1 MGAYMGTVKGR
12 SGDEKVTSEPT
23 KNSAMQSIAPL
34 SMDLR
39 DSLAQASLPLR
50 WVLNAI
56 SDPFSITFLGGG

>member
-1 MGAYMGTVKGR
+1 
-12 SGDEKVTSEPT
+12 
-23 KNSAMQSIAPL
+23 MQSIAPL

-56 SDPFSITFLGGG
+56 SDPFSITFLGGGLRVVRNAIQDRSPEILFRSSGPFA